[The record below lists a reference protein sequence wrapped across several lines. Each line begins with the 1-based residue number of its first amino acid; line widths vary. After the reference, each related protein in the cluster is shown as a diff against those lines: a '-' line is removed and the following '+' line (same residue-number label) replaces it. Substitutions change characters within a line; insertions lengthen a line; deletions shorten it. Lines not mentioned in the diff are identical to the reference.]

1 MSFQYSRANNTHK
14 SLKEKKGTCSLPN
27 CQQINENV
35 GNSQMSK
42 NRFLIDVTL
51 ATKSISQ
58 KQERLGEN
66 QEILL
71 SGKNNISARKL
82 SWCSKYYLIA
92 CMGSKQTGG
101 HWIKC
106 VRSEYYVIG
115 LENVQ
120 VHRKTKQK
128 SAS

>member
-1 MSFQYSRANNTHK
+1 MNKAKIEREKTMSFQYSRANNTHK

-71 SGKNNISARKL
+71 SGKNNISTRKL
-82 SWCSKYYLIA
+82 S
-92 CMGSKQTGG
+92 
-101 HWIKC
+101 
-106 VRSEYYVIG
+106 
-115 LENVQ
+115 
-120 VHRKTKQK
+120 
-128 SAS
+128 